1 MENIKEELVEV
12 GDILNI
18 LLSPEDD
25 EPENMVIKLVEEA
38 NNNGIDIIEI
48 SINSPL
54 GKAIYKHKIGEVT
67 NYKVNDSI
75 FNVTILN
82 KIKDLE
88 KIKQKVIE

>member
-18 LLSPEDD
+18 LLSSKDD
-25 EPENMVIKLVEEA
+25 EPENMVIKLVNEA

-67 NYKVNDSI
+67 NYKVNENI
-75 FNVTILN
+75 FNVTILS
-82 KIKDLE
+82 KIEE
-88 KIKQKVIE
+88 KVKQKVIE

>member
-18 LLSPEDD
+18 LLSSKDD
-25 EPENMVIKLVEEA
+25 EPENMVIKLVNEA
-38 NNNGIDIIEI
+38 NNNGIDITEI

-67 NYKVNDSI
+67 KYKVNENI
-75 FNVTILN
+75 FNVTILG
-82 KIKDLE
+82 KIDNLE
-88 KIKQKVIE
+88 KVKQKVI

>member
-18 LLSPEDD
+18 LLSSKDD
-25 EPENMVIKLVEEA
+25 EPENMVIKLVNEA
-38 NNNGIDIIEI
+38 NNNGIDITEI

-67 NYKVNDSI
+67 NYKVNENI
-75 FNVTILN
+75 FNVTILG
-82 KIKDLE
+82 KIDNLE
-88 KIKQKVIE
+88 KVKQKVI